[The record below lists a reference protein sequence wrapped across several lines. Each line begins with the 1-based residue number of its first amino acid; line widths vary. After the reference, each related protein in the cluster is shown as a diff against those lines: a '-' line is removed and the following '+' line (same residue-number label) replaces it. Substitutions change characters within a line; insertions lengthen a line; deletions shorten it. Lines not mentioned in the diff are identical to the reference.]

1 MTAKLQLPF
10 LLTLASIIVG
20 IAVYAATIR
29 ADVDNLKN
37 IQSRDMDTTTES
49 IRRVENKVDKIL
61 DYMIQDKK

>member
-1 MTAKLQLPF
+1 MTAKLQFPF

>member
-29 ADVDNLKN
+29 ADVDNLKEVQTRDAAQSAEA
-37 IQSRDMDTTTES
+37 IQ
-49 IRRVENKVDKIL
+49 RVENKVDKVL
-61 DYMIQDKK
+61 DYLIQSKK

>member
-29 ADVDNLKN
+29 ADVDNLKEVQKRDAAQSAEA
-37 IQSRDMDTTTES
+37 IQ
-49 IRRVENKVDKIL
+49 RVENKVDKVL
-61 DYMIQDKK
+61 DYLIQDKK